1 MSRIQFVDWEEIV
14 KIVLA
19 VIGVFLLWAAIISA
33 LAWPIRLL
41 WNWLMPII
49 FNLPAL
55 SYWQAWGMEALICL
69 LLGARLPKI
78 TIKENRY

>member
-1 MSRIQFVDWEEIV
+1 MSRIQFVNWEEIV

-41 WNWLMPII
+41 WNRLMPFL
-49 FNLPAL
+49 FNMPVL
-55 SYWQAWGMEALICL
+55 SYWQAWGLEALL
-69 LLGARLPKI
+69 SFLLGGRLPKI

>member
-1 MSRIQFVDWEEIV
+1 M

-19 VIGVFLLWAAIISA
+19 VIGAFLLWAAITSA

-41 WNWLMPII
+41 WNRLMPIV

>member
-1 MSRIQFVDWEEIV
+1 M